1 MEKNSF
7 LQLLEREFSNL
18 TPTGKRIA
26 SYLLG
31 NPEQLPFE
39 SADSIAQQTST
50 TGISVGR
57 FFRSL
62 GYQNIDEVKQS
73 LRVETPASW
82 LITDRIGAFRAES
95 NQQDA
100 LDRSLSREIEAI
112 RYVYGLARSDAF
124 ADIVQRIYEADECSF
139 SAFSPLEGFSQR
151 SIATLSTSGPRS
163 TTSMVCPAFTLKP

>member
-57 FFRSL
+57 FF
-62 GYQNIDEVKQS
+62 D
-73 LRVETPASW
+73 P
-82 LITDRIGAFRAES
+82 
-95 NQQDA
+95 
-100 LDRSLSREIEAI
+100 
-112 RYVYGLARSDAF
+112 LATR
-124 ADIVQRIYEADECSF
+124 
-139 SAFSPLEGFSQR
+139 
-151 SIATLSTSGPRS
+151 
-163 TTSMVCPAFTLKP
+163 TSMKSNRACALKRRRRGLSPIASAPFVPKAISKMLLIVP